1 MPAGSATEARCS
13 CCGAPFRCGFNDP
26 DGCWCA
32 RLPPL
37 PRAALQGEHGCL
49 CEACLRAAL
58 RARAADA
65 AAPN

>member
-1 MPAGSATEARCS
+1 MPAPAAADTRCS
-13 CCGAPFRCGFNDP
+13 RCGAPFRCGLKDL

-37 PRAALQGEHGCL
+37 PRAALQGERGCL

-58 RARAADA
+58 RAQAADA
-65 AAPN
+65 AASN